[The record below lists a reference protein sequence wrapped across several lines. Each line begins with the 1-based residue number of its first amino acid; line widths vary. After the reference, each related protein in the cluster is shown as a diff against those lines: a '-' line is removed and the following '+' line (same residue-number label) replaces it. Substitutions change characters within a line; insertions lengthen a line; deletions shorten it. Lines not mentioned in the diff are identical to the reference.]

1 MNNLSI
7 LFQKI
12 KQNPVTY
19 LDKPSIT
26 SLHFFLSGYTST
38 RIRLGLDRE
47 GSGIEG
53 FQEWVQERAKTD
65 VSQSWAGITLFRCG
79 SERSAFDE
87 FFRLFEMFLNQ
98 NESSNHKSATG
109 EDFSSMLDEPSF
121 KNHDYYDE
129 LLGMIKKR
137 PGMYLGTSSITRL
150 DMLLRGCS
158 LARREVDVEPT
169 KAEGE
174 FEGFQSWIQ
183 EKYGIKSNQSWA
195 KIILFYSMD
204 ETEAL
209 ERFFELYEEYFNR
222 NKSSEI
228 NESIG

>member
-1 MNNLSI
+1 
-7 LFQKI
+7 
-12 KQNPVTY
+12 
-19 LDKPSIT
+19 
-26 SLHFFLSGYTST
+26 
-38 RIRLGLDRE
+38 
-47 GSGIEG
+47 
-53 FQEWVQERAKTD
+53 
-65 VSQSWAGITLFRCG
+65 
-79 SERSAFDE
+79 
-87 FFRLFEMFLNQ
+87 
-98 NESSNHKSATG
+98 
-109 EDFSSMLDEPSF
+109 
-121 KNHDYYDE
+121 
-129 LLGMIKKR
+129 
-137 PGMYLGTSSITRL
+137 MYLGTSSITRL

-174 FEGFQSWIQ
+174 FEGFQAWIQ
-183 EKYGIKSNQSWA
+183 EKYEIKSNQSWA